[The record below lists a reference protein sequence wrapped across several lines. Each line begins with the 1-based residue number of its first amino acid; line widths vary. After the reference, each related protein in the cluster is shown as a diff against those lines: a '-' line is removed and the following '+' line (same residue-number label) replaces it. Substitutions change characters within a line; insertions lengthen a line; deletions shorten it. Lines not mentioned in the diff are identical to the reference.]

1 MPDTHETPGIPWSK
15 FEHDDREIMTLAT
28 ALVSI
33 DDKHEQ
39 DGWDG
44 PVVLYRL
51 VEDPKFPE
59 ALKPWGRALTANT
72 MVLGEYAPA
81 PMELEAMALVFK
93 MKAEVELDG
102 PDGDEIRKEFANAFT
117 TPTVAHVYVCEVWG
131 QIDDVTGMADS
142 LEEELA
148 AMEGKPLDEM
158 HGLVEARISALVT
171 NDHLLMTCR
180 ERGKEIQIS
189 VFDRRQDGEHFGGDS
204 IYALMSLHDST
215 DLITRK
221 LREGT

>member
-1 MPDTHETPGIPWSK
+1 MSDALESPGTPWSE
-15 FEHDDREIMTLAT
+15 FEHEDREIMTLAT

-51 VEDPKFPE
+51 VEDPAFPE

-81 PMELEAMALVFK
+81 PLELEAMALHFK
-93 MKAEVELDG
+93 MVAEVEMDG
-102 PDGDEIRKEFANAFT
+102 PLKEEIRGEFTNTFT

-131 QIDDVTGMADS
+131 QIDDTLDS
-142 LEEELA
+142 SNSIQEQLA
-148 AMEGKPLDEM
+148 EMEKKPVEEM
-158 HGLVEARISALVT
+158 HGLVEARIAALVT
-171 NDHLLMTCR
+171 SDHLLMTCR
-180 ERGKEIQIS
+180 ERGKETRIS

-215 DLITRK
+215 ELITKRLK
-221 LREGT
+221 EDT